1 MNIQRIFNNFVENQI
16 SEIDDYISNVDK
28 IVNINKQ
35 NGLDNKKND
44 MNNINDVNENNDVKD
59 NIIYYNKNNENI
71 NQLKKMIKK
80 RRKL

>member
-1 MNIQRIFNNFVENQI
+1 MNIQRIFNNFVKNQI
-16 SEIDDYISNVDK
+16 SGVDDYISNVDK

-35 NGLDNKKND
+35 NGLDNKNND
-44 MNNINDVNENNDVKD
+44 LNNINDVNENKDVKE